1 MTNTFVFGS
10 ADIAAEEFDGEYV
23 VLDVGSGRYFS
34 LASGTA
40 LIWRGLAEGYPI
52 EALCADLEASSP
64 IREQIES
71 VVSQFIDYGLLK
83 PAPREPVAGPAP
95 LGKSISSQGLTFE
108 LDVFNDLADLL
119 VSDPVHDV
127 DEGAGWPHRPTN

>member
-40 LIWRGLAEGYPI
+40 LVWQGLAEGYSI

-64 IREQIES
+64 IREQIET

-83 PAPREPVAGPAP
+83 PAPREPVAGSAP
-95 LGKSISSQGLTFE
+95 LSKSISSQGLTFE

-127 DEGAGWPHRPTN
+127 DEGAGWPHRPAT